1 VAHDSRGSACCAWP
15 ARCSSR
21 STTEWAAAERRY
33 LSEAAMAKLYETG
46 KDEAKRKEVGKKT
59 KALLAS

>member
-1 VAHDSRGSACCAWP
+1 MG
-15 ARCSSR
+15 
-21 STTEWAAAERRY
+21 AERRY